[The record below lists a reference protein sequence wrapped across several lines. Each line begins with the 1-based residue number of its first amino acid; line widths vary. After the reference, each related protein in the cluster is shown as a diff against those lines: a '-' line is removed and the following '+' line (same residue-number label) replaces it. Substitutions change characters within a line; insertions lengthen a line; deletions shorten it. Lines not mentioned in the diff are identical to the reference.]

1 MKIKYSDPQYVEG
14 KLVLLSE
21 CPYEFKRDESTHRFF
36 VVNLDN
42 KIIYLDQ
49 FNTMARIFT
58 DTDKNFLNFNF
69 KKLLQNQ

>member
-1 MKIKYSDPQYVEG
+1 M
-14 KLVLLSE
+14 
-21 CPYEFKRDESTHRFF
+21 
-36 VVNLDN
+36 VNLDN

-58 DTDKNFLNFNF
+58 DIDKNFLNFNF